1 MGIDFGGNGSKTTYV
16 LNGYINGYKE
26 FRILEEDSLPIT
38 EEIDAKAICDKFI
51 EFYRLAMK
59 KYKRVDWIFP
69 DSASTTLINSL
80 RSAAREAK
88 LSPKIIVGCKKNEIK
103 DRPRT
108 TDMLF
113 TTGRMK
119 INAKCTDLIT
129 AIKSLRW
136 DEKDPTIPEDKNIGN
151 CNDWWDAYNYTMLNF
166 IQYIDLA
173 RQEKNKERLR

>member
-1 MGIDFGGNGSKTTYV
+1 MGIDFGGNGSKTTFV
-16 LNGYINGYKE
+16 LNGYINGFKE
-26 FRILEEDSLPIT
+26 FKILEVDGLPVTED
-38 EEIDAKAICDKFI
+38 IDAKAICDKFI
-51 EFYRLAMK
+51 EFYKLALEKYNRL
-59 KYKRVDWIFP
+59 DWVFP

-80 RSAAREAK
+80 RSAANEAE
-88 LSPKIIVGCKKNEIK
+88 LNSSIIVGCKKNEVK

-119 INAKCTDLIT
+119 INSKCDELIS

-136 DEKDPTIPEDKNIGN
+136 DEKDSEIPEDKNIGN

-173 RQEKNKERLR
+173 R

>member
-1 MGIDFGGNGSKTTYV
+1 
-16 LNGYINGYKE
+16 
-26 FRILEEDSLPIT
+26 
-38 EEIDAKAICDKFI
+38 
-51 EFYRLAMK
+51 MK

-88 LSPKIIVGCKKNEIK
+88 LNPKIIVGCKKNEIK

-173 RQEKNKERLR
+173 R